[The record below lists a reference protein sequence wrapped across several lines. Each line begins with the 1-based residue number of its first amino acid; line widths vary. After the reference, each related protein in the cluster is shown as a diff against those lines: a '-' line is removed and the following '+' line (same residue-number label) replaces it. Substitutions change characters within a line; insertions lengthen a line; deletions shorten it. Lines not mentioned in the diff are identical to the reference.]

1 MAEHNRNGIFCWFL
15 PALTEKQCSFGE
27 HQSKS
32 VNGGRCLSTYT
43 SSSPAQGE
51 NTPRCT
57 AILSVPTASSRAAA
71 AVGPGGG
78 NRSAQPGRAGG
89 EGTRGSEQLRD
100 TVVLTSTLFL
110 QIFFPPLDRHL

>member
-78 NRSAQPGRAGG
+78 NRCAQPGRAGG
-89 EGTRGSEQLRD
+89 GDPGLGAAQGHCRSDIYT
-100 TVVLTSTLFL
+100 VLTDLFPS
-110 QIFFPPLDRHL
+110 FG